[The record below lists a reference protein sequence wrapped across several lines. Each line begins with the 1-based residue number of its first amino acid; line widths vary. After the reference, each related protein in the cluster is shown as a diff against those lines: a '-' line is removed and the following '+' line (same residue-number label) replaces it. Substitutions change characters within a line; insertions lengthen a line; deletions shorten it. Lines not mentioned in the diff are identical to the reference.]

1 MATGR
6 PNRCPRCDG
15 SMTEGVIIDNS
26 YGEKKV
32 SAWAEGRPEKRWYG
46 LKFPKK
52 VREITSFRCNRCGYL
67 ESYAR

>member
-1 MATGR
+1 
-6 PNRCPRCDG
+6 
-15 SMTEGVIIDNS
+15 MTEGVIIDNS